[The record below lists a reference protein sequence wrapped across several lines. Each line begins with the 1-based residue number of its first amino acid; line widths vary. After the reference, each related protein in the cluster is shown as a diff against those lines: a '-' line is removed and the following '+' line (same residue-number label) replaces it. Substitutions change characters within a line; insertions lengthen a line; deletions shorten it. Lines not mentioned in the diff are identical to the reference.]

1 MRTAAAAV
9 SSSYCIRPQPIEAG
23 LVLMR
28 TSACLEIV
36 GPGRSSGEQW
46 EASEKMASRST
57 LTDRDQGCIGISEG
71 IMSGLGIVVQQDT
84 ACGTLV

>member
-28 TSACLEIV
+28 TSTRLEIA
-36 GPGRSSGEQW
+36 GRNRSSGEQW

-71 IMSGLGIVVQQDT
+71 IMT
-84 ACGTLV
+84 